1 MGFTKDKMT
10 AMVRSFQ
17 IPVATTP
24 KEQLAQEI
32 VKIEQAA
39 KKITFPIPPLPSSPV
54 FLTTETISIYGRSR
68 TEIENKRQRILEI
81 AKL

>member
-10 AMVRSFQ
+10 AAVKSFQ

-24 KEQLAQEI
+24 KEQLVQDMVKVEQA
-32 VKIEQAA
+32 VKISL
-39 KKITFPIPPLPSSPV
+39 PLPPLPGPV
-54 FLTTETISIYGRSR
+54 FLTTETISIYGRSKA
-68 TEIENKRQRILEI
+68 EVENKRQHILEI